1 MIFKSLRG
9 HKLTSGKELKY
20 FTYNFKKTT
29 NLWKLY
35 FLPKLRKHLSA
46 VPRKSVVSNCG
57 IPTEKASEYLDHTL

>member
-1 MIFKSLRG
+1 MIFKSLCG
-9 HKLTSGKELKY
+9 HKLTFGKELKY
-20 FTYNFKKTT
+20 FTYNLKKTT